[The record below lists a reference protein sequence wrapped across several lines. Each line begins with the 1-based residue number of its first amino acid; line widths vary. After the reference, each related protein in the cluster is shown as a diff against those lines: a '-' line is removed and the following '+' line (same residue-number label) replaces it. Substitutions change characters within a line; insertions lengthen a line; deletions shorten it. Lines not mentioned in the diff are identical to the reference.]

1 MAYPDATEVQ
11 SWGRPTFRVAKRIF
25 IVVGSGMD
33 RPHSIIF
40 KPDAEERRAYIE
52 DARFW
57 VPPYWGPSGWLATGL
72 AAAEVDWQEIA
83 ELIDT
88 SYRLLAQKRHL
99 KVLDTNV
106 CATRCV
112 EEYGSI
118 GRGFKSLRAHHPKTP
133 SVWRGFC
140 VIHRCDAGTPKC
152 RLSECAKRN
161 GNCGQDCSK

>member
-1 MAYPDATEVQ
+1 VEHPLVIEPNDPHLERVRAICMAYPDATEVQ

-99 KVLDTNV
+99 KVLDTN
-106 CATRCV
+106 
-112 EEYGSI
+112 
-118 GRGFKSLRAHHPKTP
+118 
-133 SVWRGFC
+133 
-140 VIHRCDAGTPKC
+140 D
-152 RLSECAKRN
+152 RLPLV
-161 GNCGQDCSK
+161 

>member
-1 MAYPDATEVQ
+1 MEHPLVIEPNDPHLERVRAICMAYPGATEVQ
-11 SWGRPTFRVAKRIF
+11 SWGRPTFRVARRIF
-25 IVVGSGMD
+25 IVVGSSTD

-72 AAAEVDWQEIA
+72 ATAEVDWQEIA

-99 KVLDTNV
+99 KVLDANDGPPLV
-106 CATRCV
+106 
-112 EEYGSI
+112 
-118 GRGFKSLRAHHPKTP
+118 
-133 SVWRGFC
+133 
-140 VIHRCDAGTPKC
+140 
-152 RLSECAKRN
+152 
-161 GNCGQDCSK
+161 

>member
-1 MAYPDATEVQ
+1 MEHPLVIEPNDPHLERVRAICMAYPDATEVQ

-99 KVLDTNV
+99 KVLDTN
-106 CATRCV
+106 
-112 EEYGSI
+112 
-118 GRGFKSLRAHHPKTP
+118 
-133 SVWRGFC
+133 
-140 VIHRCDAGTPKC
+140 D
-152 RLSECAKRN
+152 RLPLV
-161 GNCGQDCSK
+161 